1 MELSNNKL
9 SGENLEILS
18 KKCPNIYKL
27 KLDFNEIKS
36 IDNLK
41 CLSKLEKLN
50 KISVKGNPF
59 TESNANYQKELYE
72 MIETLESIDSHNKK
86 GEEVESSI
94 YEEEKENED
103 EENENDELGEDEDE
117 GEEYVDDGEEDE
129 EYGDDGDNDGEDEDD
144 DDDDERPHKK
154 K

>member
-27 KLDFNEIKS
+27 KLDSNEIKS

-50 KISVKGNPF
+50 KIYIKGNPF
-59 TESNANYQKELYE
+59 TESNPNYQKELYE
-72 MIETLESIDSHNKK
+72 MIGTLESIDSHNKK

-94 YEEEKENED
+94 YDEEEENED
-103 EENENDELGEDEDE
+103 EENENDELREDDDE

-129 EYGDDGDNDGEDEDD
+129 EYGDDDEDE

-154 K
+154 QKK